1 MGRGSTSG
9 KMARLDQLLGRLKS
23 GDACT
28 AASLAKELCIST
40 RTLMRDLD
48 DLKEH
53 GYPIETDQGR
63 GGGVRLH
70 PRWGLGRLAL
80 NYREVI
86 DLLLSISVLEK
97 MQSPLLLENLSS
109 VRNKL
114 FASFPDAERQN
125 VAQFRRR
132 ILVGDLASKHVSG
145 GYQGDREI
153 PNAHLVLEG
162 FFEKK
167 CLTINYSR
175 EDGEQNLRKV
185 EVHYLFL
192 NWPVWYLIAWDH
204 LRSAPR
210 TFRIDR
216 IKEVSLTNES
226 FNIKPLSTFSDE
238 LSQFAKPL

>member
-1 MGRGSTSG
+1 VGRGSTSG

-28 AASLAKELCIST
+28 AALLAKELGIST

-48 DLKEH
+48 DLKEQ

-70 PRWGLGRLAL
+70 PRWGIGRLAL

-86 DLLLSISVLEK
+86 DLLLALSVLEK
-97 MQSPLLLENLSS
+97 MRSPLLLENLSS
-109 VRNKL
+109 IRNKL
-114 FASFPDAERQN
+114 FASFPDAQRPN
-125 VAQFRRR
+125 IAQFRRR
-132 ILVGDLASKHVSG
+132 ILVGDLASKPVNDS
-145 GYQGDREI
+145 YQGNLEI
-153 PNAHLVLEG
+153 PNTHLLLEG

-175 EDGEQNLRKV
+175 EDGEQNVRKV
-185 EVHYLFL
+185 EIHYLFL

-204 LRSAPR
+204 FRDAPR

-216 IKEVSLTNES
+216 IRELSITNEN